1 MAVPA
6 VWRLVYYLLV
16 SFPFGAMDRAKA
28 HRRCLSIGETR
39 CAPLLKS
46 KSKLLLVSPI
56 GIE

>member
-6 VWRLVYYLLV
+6 VWRLVYLLV
-16 SFPFGAMDRAKA
+16 GFPLEPWNTPK
-28 HRRCLSIGETR
+28 HTGETR

>member
-6 VWRLVYYLLV
+6 VWRLVYLLLG
-16 SFPFGAMDRAKA
+16 FPLEPWNTPK
-28 HRRCLSIGETR
+28 HTGETR